1 MKMRALEQATGVNRE
16 TIRVYF
22 RQGLLPQPQRAA
34 RNVADY
40 GDVHVRGILSIRRL
54 QENGRV
60 PLAQIKRVIE
70 GDPGAMPSDVIVAAQ
85 LEELVSVRLG
95 TGQPLVPIAK
105 LLAANPH
112 AAADARKLHHTGA
125 VTLRREKGR
134 PALSPVDASLVK
146 LWGEMRAAGFT
157 ERAGFTPAVVSIY
170 VEAAE
175 RLAELES
182 KTFFEALSGRR
193 SEVPAT
199 RMAEQALSTMLAF
212 FGLVRMKALR
222 LQFQERVSEPR
233 SKSKVRPG
241 KRKAR

>member
-1 MKMRALEQATGVNRE
+1 MKMRDLERATGVNRE

-22 RQGLLPQPQRAA
+22 RQGLLPQPQRSA

-54 QENGRV
+54 QQKGRV
-60 PLAQIKRVIE
+60 PLAQIKRALE
-70 GDPGAMPSDVIVAAQ
+70 GDPGAMPSDLGVATQ

-95 TGQPLVPIAK
+95 TGQPLVPIGK

-112 AAADARKLHHTGA
+112 AAADARKLHRIGA
-125 VTLRREKGR
+125 VTLRRVKGR

-157 ERAGFTPAVVSIY
+157 ESAGFTPAVVRIY
-170 VEAAE
+170 VESAE

-182 KTFFEALSGRR
+182 KTFFEALSGRS
-193 SEVPAT
+193 SEVAAT

-222 LQFQERVSEPR
+222 LQFQERVAEPR

-241 KRKAR
+241 KRKAP

>member
-1 MKMRALEQATGVNRE
+1 MKMRDLERATGVNRE

-22 RQGLLPQPQRAA
+22 RQGLLPQPQRSA

-54 QENGRV
+54 QQHGRV
-60 PLAQIKRVIE
+60 PLAQIKRALE
-70 GDPGAMPSDVIVAAQ
+70 GDPGAMPSDSGVAAQ

-95 TGQPLVPIAK
+95 TGQPLVLIAK
-105 LLAANPH
+105 LVAASPH
-112 AAADARKLHHTGA
+112 AAADARKLHRIGA
-125 VTLRREKGR
+125 VTLRREKGS

-157 ERAGFTPAVVSIY
+157 EGAGFTPAVVRIY
-170 VEAAE
+170 VESAE
-175 RLAELES
+175 RLAKLES
-182 KTFFEALSGRR
+182 KTFFDALSGRS
-193 SEVPAT
+193 SEVAAT

-233 SKSKVRPG
+233 NQSKVRPG